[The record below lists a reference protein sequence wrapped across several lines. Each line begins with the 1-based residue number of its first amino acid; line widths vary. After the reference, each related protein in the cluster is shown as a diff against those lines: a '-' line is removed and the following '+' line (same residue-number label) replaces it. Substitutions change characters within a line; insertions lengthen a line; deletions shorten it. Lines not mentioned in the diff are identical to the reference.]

1 MFIISKDKNEDTK
14 LICRELN
21 RQYNNNNIITK
32 RNLMLQCM
40 CVCVYN
46 DKKKENLS
54 AAFS

>member
-32 RNLMLQCM
+32 RNLMLE
-40 CVCVYN
+40 CVYN